1 MPNTKLLFNSQIA
14 SGPAW
19 WQVAVIATCA
29 ITVLSAVIFYAR
41 VARLVRPGAL
51 VALVG
56 LRLAAVL
63 VLILSLLEPVLS
75 IERLQTERTGLAV
88 VVDTSRSMGITDY
101 ANLPSRL
108 EQVKQALLASGTAA
122 DRLQRTFK
130 VTWFAFDAQPHQ
142 LRDRDAV
149 RDLKAEGEATN
160 LTGAVRAA
168 ARGLK
173 EASYAGVIL
182 FTDGQDNTEK
192 DPVRELVPEGVP
204 VYAVG
209 VGTDLRKSGQFKDVV
224 LADVDVA
231 PTLPVNHLTT
241 ATAKVEAVGL
251 ADRVVP
257 VELRIT
263 GGEVL
268 ATERVVLDDVPGAQ
282 EVPLQFRPRSRGPLS
297 LTVTVAPQPE
307 ETLTENN
314 THTVSVTVTEP
325 RVKTLYLEGTVRSEY
340 RYLLRNLQRDPNVE
354 LLSLVQV
361 QPGRFLVQ
369 GHTEDVTLTALP
381 TRSDDLKPFDVIILG
396 DLPVRRE
403 NMVFLGD
410 PLLAALRDWVRE
422 GGGLLLLGGYNT
434 LGPGA
439 YGGSPLEDALPVTVG
454 PPDIGQE
461 KEPFALTLTAEGEA
475 HAIFTG
481 CLDCFPGPGKAA
493 RQALPELRGHTRLAG
508 VKPGASVLAV
518 NPTRSQGGQPLP
530 ILVVEQFGSGHSAV
544 FAADTTWQ
552 WQAMLEPLGRESP
565 YVKFW
570 GQLIRWLAGRE
581 AVERKTEPGVWAYTD
596 KSFYKPGESAVV
608 RAEVRDQKGN
618 VADGAEVT
626 ATVAVPGGEPRRLD
640 LPHVPRG
647 RGLYEVTFEP
657 PVPGAYKVTLSA
669 QEKGQALGET
679 TVAFQVGKPN
689 LELERLD
696 LNEALLRRLAQESR
710 GQYLSLANVARLEK
724 ELTTSEHVK
733 HVYKQQRL
741 YHTPAFF
748 FVFVGLLTVEWALRK
763 RWQLV

>member
-1 MPNTKLLFNSQIA
+1 VPSTKLLFSSQIA
-14 SGPAW
+14 SGPTW
-19 WQVAVIATCA
+19 WQVAVVATCA
-29 ITVLSAVIFYAR
+29 ITLLSAIIFYVR
-41 VARLVRPGAL
+41 VARLVRPAAL
-51 VALVG
+51 AVLVG

-75 IERLQTERTGLAV
+75 VERLQTERTGLAV

-101 ANLPSRL
+101 PNLPSRL
-108 EQVKQALLASGTAA
+108 EQVQQALLAPGTAV

-142 LRDRDAV
+142 LTDREAL
-149 RDLKAEGEATN
+149 RDLRAEGEATN
-160 LTGAVRAA
+160 LTAGVRAA
-168 ARGLK
+168 ASGLK

-182 FTDGQDNTEK
+182 FSDGQDNTEK

-204 VYAVG
+204 IYVVG

-224 LADVDVA
+224 LADVDVP

-241 ATAKVEAVGL
+241 VTAKVEAVGL

-257 VELRIT
+257 VELRVT

-268 ATERVVLDDVPGAQ
+268 ATERIALDDVPGAQ

-340 RYLLRNLQRDPNVE
+340 RYLVRNLQRDPNVE

-369 GHTEDVTLTALP
+369 GHVEDVTLTALP
-381 TRSDDLKPFDVIILG
+381 TKADDLKPFDCIILG

-403 NMVFLGD
+403 NMVFLSD
-410 PLLAALRDWVRE
+410 SLLAALREWVRQ

-434 LGPGA
+434 LGPGG
-439 YGGSPLEDALPVTVG
+439 YGGTSLEDALPVTVG
-454 PPDIGQE
+454 PTDVGQE

-475 HAIFTG
+475 HPVFSG
-481 CLDCFPGPGKAA
+481 CLDYFPGPGKSAG
-493 RQALPELRGHTRLAG
+493 QALPELRGHTRVAA

-530 ILVVEQFGSGHSAV
+530 ILAVEQFGSGHSAV

-552 WQAMLEPLGRESP
+552 WEAMLEPLGHESP

-570 GQLIRWLAGRE
+570 GQLLRWLAGRE
-581 AVERKTEPGVWAYTD
+581 AVERKTEPGIWAYTD
-596 KSFYKPGESAVV
+596 KSFYKPGESTVL
-608 RAEVRDQKGN
+608 RAEVRDLKGN
-618 VADGAEVT
+618 VADGAQVT
-626 ATVAVPGGEPRRLD
+626 ATVAVPGGGPRRLD
-640 LPHVPRG
+640 VPHVPRG
-647 RGLYEVTFEP
+647 RGLYELTFEP
-657 PVPGAYKVTLSA
+657 PVPGAYTVALA
-669 QEKGQALGET
+669 GRDQGQALGEA

-696 LNEALLRRLAQESR
+696 LNEALLRRLAQETR
-710 GQYLSLANVARLEK
+710 GEYLSLANVSRLEK

-733 HVYKQQRL
+733 RVYKQQRL
-741 YHTPAFF
+741 YNTPAFF
-748 FVFVGLLTVEWALRK
+748 FVFLGLLTAEWALRK
-763 RWQLV
+763 RWQLI